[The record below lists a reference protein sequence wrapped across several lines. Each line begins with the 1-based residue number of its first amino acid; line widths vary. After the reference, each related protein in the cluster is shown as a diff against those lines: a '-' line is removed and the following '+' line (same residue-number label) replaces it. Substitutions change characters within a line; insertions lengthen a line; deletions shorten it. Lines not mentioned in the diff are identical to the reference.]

1 MKKFLVSVLATSMCL
16 ACLTACGGDKKVAT
30 DLDGAAE
37 WVESLYQDVNVSV
50 NRDYEVVNSVLY
62 DGQTYSV
69 TWSVDVTDGVKVV
82 KGSEMTTVDVNEV
95 SEVDIEY
102 VLTATVKDANGDTKT
117 VTFNR
122 VVKAAS
128 DKVPGPIQ
136 SAPEEETPYK
146 LHLYHKNKQKDC
158 YFVGEMSS
166 FYFKTSEDP
175 EKAVDIYVE
184 YKADSETEFYP
195 YFLDSNET
203 KQYIGMKV
211 SADGKHNNIVYETA
225 PVSVFVWNDE
235 LKTITTTIVDSDGK
249 ETEFFIGV
257 QQKYD
262 TMQACDIKYKD
273 DNNIAHLI
281 GMIDRNSVDAAEKV
295 KQEKNV
301 LTAPR
306 AFVGEA
312 SYDLAE
318 LGLTFADVK
327 ITWAVAGEGAS
338 VNGNVL
344 TVKAGADTATVKL
357 TATLSCG
364 DASDTAEF
372 DVVIVPN
379 DAAKIMAAGDALG
392 DGGKFAN
399 EVTFTGVVTKV
410 NSKYDAEYGNVTV
423 TIDVNGTSVYCYR
436 VAGAG
441 ADVLAEG
448 YTVTVK
454 GFIENFKGSAQIG
467 QGGTIV
473 DYVAGEAPE
482 KPDSSVEGDSSTS
495 SSTPDDDS
503 SSSDVSVSSATLD
516 MMGTTNLKNRTAE
529 QATYSANGITYVN
542 DKAASNHDCYDQQG
556 TYAARAYQGSTIT
569 ISHSTAFSK
578 IVFTLDDYSNG
589 EYLLAFDGMEIAG
602 ATITRNN
609 DVVTITLSAATT
621 SFTTANL
628 IKQARIEKI
637 EVFFGGSSVTPDDDT
652 SSPVTPDSGSSSV
665 TPDDNSSS
673 GSTDDSKLDT
683 PEEIVDAAWN
693 LGLGETLG
701 DYTLTGV
708 ITSIDDPYST
718 QYKNVTVTI
727 VVGNMTDKP
736 IICFRMKGTG
746 ADLIKVGDTI
756 TVSGT
761 LLNFI
766 YDEND
771 TTGEIEFTSGCTLD
785 SYIPAGGDETP
796 DDDNPSS
803 GGSTGTL
810 STPAEIVDAA
820 YALAEGAS
828 LTGTYTLTGVILS
841 AETYNTE
848 YNNIT
853 VVISVNG
860 ADSSKTIT
868 CYRMKGSGADVIAAG
883 YTITV
888 SGTLTNYNGTIE
900 FTAGCT
906 LDSYV
911 YGEPP
916 VKEGAELSFADVA
929 NRKSFSADQQV
940 WEQNGITVTNDQA
953 SSTSA
958 VADYS
963 NPARFYKSSSLTI
976 ECAGMTKIE
985 FVCNNGTYAT
995 ALQNS
1000 ITDANVTVTISGTS
1014 VYVEFATAT
1023 DSFTIETLSAQVRVN
1038 SIYVTK

>member
-482 KPDSSVEGDSSTS
+482 KPDAPNSSSSSKDDGDSSVSTPDDEQVASISLTTNSMGITTENGAYSSEEKSVTVSGVSFSYVQVGNYGNGLQWRTNQKGDGVSASLWNTTALSGKLTKIVFTHNANKEAHSGNAYSIALGTTVACDGTTIAAETSDTGIMTVTVNGDYTFFKITHANTYSQYWDSIEIFFVADDDYVPDDDTSSSVGGNTS
-495 SSTPDDDS
+495 SSTPDDDTSSSVGGGTSSSTPDDS
-503 SSSDVSVSSATLD
+503 SSSSGSQDNEMTIAEALKAAEGTKVVITGTVVKITYSYNSEFDNISVDIADENGIKINAFRMKGNVNVGQIIKVTGAISPYNGVNQIGEGSTFEAVGTHSCSNYAEATCKGPATCIVCGTAQEGSAAVSHNYVNGVCKWCASPEGVQTQTVTVSI
-516 MMGTTNLKNRTAE
+516 
-529 QATYSANGITYVN
+529 ATYADTNAWENGVQYTSITMNDAITVTASGTATGNYGVN
-542 DKAASNHDCYDQQG
+542 TGKY
-556 TYAARAYQGSTIT
+556 YE
-569 ISHSTAFSK
+569 
-578 IVFTLDDYSNG
+578 NG
-589 EYLLAFDGMEIAG
+589 ENWRIYQNE
-602 ATITRNN
+602 NPS
-609 DVVTITLSAATT
+609 VTITAAEGKTIV
-621 SFTTANL
+621 SV
-628 IKQARIEKI
+628 KI
-637 EVFFGGSSVTPDDDT
+637 TYAVKNTGTLTLNGNNVASDEVVAVNGSSVTF
-652 SSPVTPDSGSSSV
+652 S
-665 TPDDNSSS
+665 
-673 GSTDDSKLDT
+673 
-683 PEEIVDAAWN
+683 
-693 LGLGETLG
+693 
-701 DYTLTGV
+701 
-708 ITSIDDPYST
+708 
-718 QYKNVTVTI
+718 
-727 VVGNMTDKP
+727 VGN
-736 IICFRMKGTG
+736 
-746 ADLIKVGDTI
+746 
-756 TVSGT
+756 
-761 LLNFI
+761 
-766 YDEND
+766 
-771 TTGEIEFTSGCTLD
+771 
-785 SYIPAGGDETP
+785 
-796 DDDNPSS
+796 
-803 GGSTGTL
+803 TGTA
-810 STPAEIVDAA
+810 TNGQAQITAIEVV
-820 YALAEGAS
+820 YA
-828 LTGTYTLTGVILS
+828 
-841 AETYNTE
+841 
-848 YNNIT
+848 
-853 VVISVNG
+853 
-860 ADSSKTIT
+860 
-868 CYRMKGSGADVIAAG
+868 
-883 YTITV
+883 
-888 SGTLTNYNGTIE
+888 
-900 FTAGCT
+900 
-906 LDSYV
+906 
-911 YGEPP
+911 
-916 VKEGAELSFADVA
+916 
-929 NRKSFSADQQV
+929 
-940 WEQNGITVTNDQA
+940 
-953 SSTSA
+953 
-958 VADYS
+958 
-963 NPARFYKSSSLTI
+963 
-976 ECAGMTKIE
+976 
-985 FVCNNGTYAT
+985 
-995 ALQNS
+995 
-1000 ITDANVTVTISGTS
+1000 
-1014 VYVEFATAT
+1014 
-1023 DSFTIETLSAQVRVN
+1023 
-1038 SIYVTK
+1038 

>member
-69 TWSVDVTDGVKVV
+69 TWSVDVTEGVKIV

-95 SEVDIEY
+95 SEVDIAY

-128 DKVPGPIQ
+128 QKVAAPIQ
-136 SAPEEETPYK
+136 SAPEEDTAYK
-146 LHLYHKNKQKDC
+146 LYVYQSTKQQDR
-158 YFVGEMSS
+158 YFIGQMDGY
-166 FYFKTSEDP
+166 YFKTDTDP

-195 YFLDSNET
+195 YFLDANET

-211 SADGKHNNIVYETA
+211 SADGKHNNVVYETA
-225 PVSVFVWNDE
+225 PVSVFQWNDD
-235 LKTITTTIVDSDGK
+235 LNTITTTITDRDGK
-249 ETEFFIGV
+249 ETEFFLGNYSSYVTFQGSALSYAETSNIG
-257 QQKYD
+257 Y
-262 TMQACDIKYKD
+262 
-273 DNNIAHLI
+273 LI
-281 GMIDRNSVDAAEKV
+281 GMIDRNTVPAAEKV
-295 KQEKNV
+295 KQEKKV
-301 LTAPR
+301 LTAPK
-306 AFVGEA
+306 AFVGETT
-312 SYDLAE
+312 YDLAE
-318 LGLTFADVK
+318 LGITYADVVV
-327 ITWAVAGEGAS
+327 TWKVEGAGAS

-344 TVKAGADTATVKL
+344 SVKAGADTSTVKL
-357 TATLSCG
+357 TATLTCG
-364 DASDTAEF
+364 DASDTKEF
-372 DVVIVPN
+372 DVMLVPN
-379 DAAKIMAAGDALG
+379 DPAKIMAAGNAIG
-392 DGGKFAN
+392 DGGKIAN
-399 EVTFTGVVTKV
+399 QVTMTGVVTAV
-410 NSKYDAEYGNVTV
+410 NQKYDAEYGNVTV

-436 VAGAG
+436 VVGAG
-441 ADVLAEG
+441 ADKLAAG
-448 YTVTVK
+448 YTITVK
-454 GFIENFKGSAQIG
+454 GYIENYKGSAQIG
-467 QGGTIV
+467 QGGEILSYEVGQTP
-473 DYVAGEAPE
+473 DAPN
-482 KPDSSVEGDSSTS
+482 SSVEGDSSTS
-495 SSTPDDDS
+495 SSTPDDAS

-529 QATYSANGITYVN
+529 QTTYSANGITYVN
-542 DKAASNHDCYDQQG
+542 DKASSTTDNYDQTG
-556 TYAARAYQGSTIT
+556 TFAARAYQGSTIT
-569 ISHSTAFSK
+569 ISHANAFSK
-578 IVFTLDDYSNG
+578 IVFTLDDYQSG
-589 EYLLAFDGMEIAG
+589 QYLVAFDGMEIAG

-637 EVFFGGSSVTPDDDT
+637 EVFFGGSSVTPDDDN
-652 SSPVTPDSGSSSV
+652 SSSVTPDSGSSSV

-673 GSTDDSKLDT
+673 GSTDDSKLDS
-683 PEEIVDAAWN
+683 PEAIINALYALSDN
-693 LGLGETLG
+693 QSITGPF
-701 DYTLTGV
+701 TLTGV
-708 ITSIDDPYST
+708 ITELDDWNNP
-718 QYKNVTVTI
+718 TI
-727 VVGNMTDKP
+727 VVANMTDKP
-736 IICFRMKGTG
+736 VYCFKLKDDRFVVG
-746 ADLIKVGDTI
+746 ATI
-756 TVSGT
+756 TVTFGSMKNYQGT
-761 LLNFI
+761 
-766 YDEND
+766 Y
-771 TTGEIEFTSGCTLD
+771 EFMDCTLD
-785 SYIPAGGDETP
+785 DIVLPGGGETP

-803 GGSTGTL
+803 GGSTGTP

-841 AETYNTE
+841 AETYSTE
-848 YNNIT
+848 YKNIT

-916 VKEGAELSFADVA
+916 VKEGAELNFADVA
-929 NRKSFSADQQV
+929 NRTSFDTNAQV
-940 WEQNGITVTNDQA
+940 WEQNGITVTNNKA
-953 SSTSA
+953 SSTSN

-1000 ITDANVTVTISGTS
+1000 ITDANVTVTVSGTS